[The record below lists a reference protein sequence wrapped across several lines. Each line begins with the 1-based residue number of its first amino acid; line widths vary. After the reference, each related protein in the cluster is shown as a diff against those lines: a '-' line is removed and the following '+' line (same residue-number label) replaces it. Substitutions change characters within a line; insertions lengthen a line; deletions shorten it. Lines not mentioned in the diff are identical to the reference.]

1 MDRNNKPVALFDLD
15 GTLVKYQEALERD
28 LEKLR
33 SPYEPVYT
41 IRQKHKDYI
50 GERMELIKGRSSWW
64 VNLEKLDLGFDI
76 YNMAMDLGYRIVV
89 LTQGPK
95 INSEAWK
102 GKLIWC
108 RNNLE
113 PDTDVIIT
121 RDKGL
126 VYGKVLVDD
135 YPEYAE
141 AWLKHRPRGL
151 VIMPHHP
158 WNRSFKHKQVIKYS
172 GKESEKEEINAR
184 LKVIINKFNKDN
196 IINDNEYNE

>member
-1 MDRNNKPVALFDLD
+1 MNKPVILFDLD
-15 GTLVKYQEALERD
+15 GTLCQYNEALERD

-33 SPYEPVYT
+33 SPFEPPYKRT
-41 IRQKHKDYI
+41 HKHRDYI
-50 GERMELIKGRSSWW
+50 GERMELIKGNASWW
-64 VNLEKLDLGFDI
+64 VNLEKFQLGFDI
-76 YNMAMDLGYRIVV
+76 HHIATSLGYRIVV

-95 INSEAWK
+95 NNSEAWK

-108 RNNLE
+108 RNNLD

-151 VIMPHHP
+151 VIMPAHP
-158 WNRSFKHKQVIKYS
+158 WNKTYKHKQVIRYS
-172 GKESEKEEINAR
+172 GLASESSEIHQR
-184 LKVIINKFNKDN
+184 LKIIAEQFIKDN
-196 IINDNEYNE
+196 NNDKEN